1 MADSVSRFWDKFIS
15 KTIYY
20 KVPEASR
27 EWYVRHVEVFIKAL
41 KGRRLVTVSS
51 ADVEAYLEIIGR
63 KRYITDWKF
72 RQVVGALRIL
82 FCDLVE
88 ASWAKDFN
96 WQMWIENSKDLPS
109 DHATIAR
116 TSSIAHDN
124 VAQGGSESLKLCRQQ
139 HAVLFERLIK
149 EIRVRGYS
157 IRTEQAYSDWL
168 ARFIIFSGVESVDDF
183 TADKISFYLEYL
195 AVHRNVAIST
205 QSQAL
210 NALVFFCVQVLKLDI
225 EDKIVYQRSK
235 RPKRLPVVL
244 SRKEIDRLLS
254 GLKNPLHNLIASLMY
269 GAGLRLMEC
278 MRLRVFDVDFDLVQI
293 IVREGKG
300 RKDRVVPLP
309 ETLIPLLREQVRCV
323 SVLHDKDISAGFGE
337 VKLPGALAR
346 KYKNAP
352 KELRWQFLFPSMKL
366 SSDPQS
372 GKIMRHHLHESSVQK
387 SIKKSADANGINKK
401 VSSHCLRHS
410 FATHLL
416 GSGYDIRTVQEL
428 LGHADV
434 STTMIYTHVLNKGG
448 RGVKSPLDV

>member
-1 MADSVSRFWDKFIS
+1 MADSVSRFWDKYIS
-15 KTIYY
+15 KTMFY
-20 KVPEASR
+20 KVPKESQ
-27 EWYVRHVEVFIKAL
+27 EWYVRHVELFIKAL
-41 KGRRLVTVSS
+41 KGRRLASVS
-51 ADVEAYLEIIGR
+51 AANVETYLEVIGR
-63 KRYITDWKF
+63 KRYMTDWKF
-72 RQVVGALRIL
+72 RQVIGALRIL
-82 FCDLVE
+82 FCDLVK

-96 WQMWIENSKDLPS
+96 WQMWIDNSKDLPS

-124 VAQGGSESLKLCRQQ
+124 TAKGGSEALKLCRQQ
-139 HAVLFERLIK
+139 HALLFERLIK
-149 EIRVRGYS
+149 EIRLRRYS

-168 ARFIIFSGVESVDDF
+168 ARFIVFGGIESVDDF

-225 EDKIVYQRSK
+225 EDKIVFQRSK

-244 SRKEIDRLLS
+244 SRKEVDRLLS

-309 ETLIPLLREQVRCV
+309 ETLISILREQVQRV
-323 SVLHDKDISAGFGE
+323 SVLHEKDIAAGFGE

-366 SSDPQS
+366 SNDPQS

-387 SIKKSADANGINKK
+387 SIKKSADAKGINKK